1 MLVDLNDLATKVLV
15 QEYVNKIVNYDSL
28 DELNHNIHKLI
39 HTFEVVKMAQELI
52 ECTVPKMSEDMAQTV
67 LNAAVLHDIGRCY
80 QFKNGIFDKTVQH
93 GPLGAEILQKKL
105 PHLTREIEATRFHA
119 ELPSGNDPEFAKDI
133 LDYVRDAD
141 MLGNIRYEIEHI
153 DVFLE
158 QYKGLFSKEFI
169 VDDEI
174 LSAAREHRPAERKN
188 FKYPN
193 VWTSILTQ
201 ILWMFALK
209 TDAAKKLAKR
219 QNLFIRYRDALI
231 SKALP
236 MFCDNQQC
244 YQLTAQILTIFPD
257 SYFKEEII

>member
-1 MLVDLNDLATKVLV
+1 MKKRIFLIIASILCAVVSFS
-15 QEYVNKIVNYDSL
+15 QIVYTIVDSL
-28 DELNHNIHKLI
+28 
-39 HTFEVVKMAQELI
+39 
-52 ECTVPKMSEDMAQTV
+52 
-67 LNAAVLHDIGRCY
+67 
-80 QFKNGIFDKTVQH
+80 KNTTTT
-93 GPLGAEILQKKL
+93 PNN
-105 PHLTREIEATRFHA
+105 
-119 ELPSGNDPEFAKDI
+119 GNN
-133 LDYVRDAD
+133 VNVN
-141 MLGNIRYEIEHI
+141 LGNTEYGDPV
-153 DVFLE
+153 DVSLG
-158 QYKGLFSKEFI
+158 YLLGDI

-174 LSAAREHRPAERKN
+174 LSASREHRPAERKN

-244 YQLTAQILTIFPD
+244 YQLTEQILTIFPD